1 MEVKSLELEMVDSS
15 VLLVQTMEL
24 QDKYL
29 QVVVQVVHRLGVRLH
44 LIKLQKE
51 IQKQK

>member
-1 MEVKSLELEMVDSS
+1 MDSS

-24 QDKYL
+24 RDKYL
-29 QVVVQVVHRLGVRLH
+29 QVVVQVVHPLGAQLH
-44 LIKLQKE
+44 QIKLQKE